1 MGPPPPHAGW
11 VAERLAHH
19 GISLGGLPAAPTA
32 VAVERVRF
40 GEAVSQD
47 TDRVAAV
54 DESR

>member
-1 MGPPPPHAGW
+1 VGPPPPHAGW